1 MEQLSLSA
9 IIESI
14 YSGDRR
20 NNHCRI
26 IAIDGPAGAGKS
38 TLATRIQNGVDNS
51 KVAVVHMDDLY
62 AGWENALTSTL
73 TRTLENN
80 IAAPAFEGKAFEY
93 RKYDWIHNRF
103 GEYRRIDVP
112 DLLILEGVG
121 AGQKAA
127 VKKSVKKMGKKK

>member
-9 IIESI
+9 IIQLI
-14 YSGDRR
+14 NSGDRR
-20 NNHCRI
+20 NNPCRI

-38 TLATRIQNGVDNS
+38 TLASRIQSGLDYS

-80 IAAPAFEGKAFEY
+80 ICPC
-93 RKYDWIHNRF
+93 I
-103 GEYRRIDVP
+103 
-112 DLLILEGVG
+112 
-121 AGQKAA
+121 
-127 VKKSVKKMGKKK
+127 

>member
-51 KVAVVHMDDLY
+51 KVAVVNMDDLY

-112 DLLILEGVG
+112 DLLILEGL
-121 AGQKAA
+121 AQD
-127 VKKSVKKMGKKK
+127 KKLFASISIN